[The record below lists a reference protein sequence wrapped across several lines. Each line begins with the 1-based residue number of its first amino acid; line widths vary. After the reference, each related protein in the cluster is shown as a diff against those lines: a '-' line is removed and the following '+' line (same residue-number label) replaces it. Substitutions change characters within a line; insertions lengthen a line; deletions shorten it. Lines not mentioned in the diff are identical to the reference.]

1 MAGGTTEI
9 VVANYSR
16 LADSDVMAKLGALAA
31 GRPVTI
37 SPTRMI
43 SLCHGWV
50 AETYAMQEWPDCLG
64 LVLVD
69 AAVTGQCPQQEQHV
83 SPWIYF
89 QGRTTT
95 TAGHALRLVA
105 NPDPTSW
112 PAAAGSAIDDMLSAG
127 AAGVARNGERQ
138 AVIAQGGPP
147 PPQGWGP

>member
-9 VVANYSR
+9 VVANYSL
-16 LADSDVMAKLGALAA
+16 LADSDVIAKLGALAA

-37 SPTRMI
+37 SATRMI
-43 SLCHGWV
+43 TLCKGWV
-50 AETYAMQEWPDCLG
+50 AETYAMQEWPNCLG

-69 AAVTGQCPQQEQHV
+69 ATVTGQCPQQSQHV
-83 SPWIYF
+83 SPWVYF
-89 QGRTTT
+89 QGRVTT

-112 PAAAGSAIDDMLSAG
+112 PAAAGSAIDDMLSA
-127 AAGVARNGERQ
+127 AAGIARNGGRP
-138 AVIAQGGPP
+138 ASIAQGSPP